1 MERVWW
7 KEAVIYE
14 IYPASF
20 KDSNGDGIG
29 DIPGIT
35 SKLDYLKDL
44 GVTCVWL
51 CPVYRSPNIDGG
63 YDISDYQN
71 IQESFGTLE
80 QWDEM
85 LAEMHKRG
93 IKLMMDIVVNHSSDK
108 HPWFIESR
116 SSKDNP
122 KRDFYIWKDGKDGKP
137 PNDWGSC
144 FSGPAWQYDEKTD
157 QYYLHLFAVEQP
169 DLNWDNPELRQEVYK
184 MMRWWLER
192 GVDGFRMD
200 VISFISKVAGYPSMD
215 ECDYKGIHP
224 FVSGPHIHEYLQ
236 EMNREV
242 LSKYDCVTVAETPG
256 CYIEDAKNYGPA
268 DGKELSMIFQYDLL
282 NVDSTD
288 GDKYRPRKFRL
299 PEFKEIITNWQVG
312 LDGCSWNALYI
323 QNHDQP
329 RVLSRWGN
337 DSPEFR
343 KVSAK
348 MLCTLNFTL
357 QGTPYVYQG
366 EEIGMTNMKF
376 NSINDTK
383 DVEAI
388 NYWNEYVK
396 RGRRSAEDVL
406 AALNYT
412 CRDNARTPMQWDDSE
427 NGGFTTGKPWLP
439 TNPNYKEINTKVE
452 IADPDSIYNY
462 YKKIIGI
469 RKENLVMIYGHY
481 KEYYH
486 EDLNIFVYT
495 RRLDNQLM
503 LVALNFTKET
513 HDFVIPI
520 EIVDE
525 IKGAKLVISN
535 YDNDDNIPTKLRPYE
550 AIVYLK

>member
-35 SKLDYLKDL
+35 SKLDYLQDL

-51 CPVYRSPNIDGG
+51 CPVYRSPNVDNG

-85 LAEMHKRG
+85 LKEMHKRG
-93 IKLMMDIVVNHSSDK
+93 IKLMMDLVVNHSSDK

-122 KRDFYIWKDGKDGKP
+122 KRDFYIWKDGKNGKP
-137 PNDWGSC
+137 PNDWESC

-169 DLNWDNPELRQEVYK
+169 DLNWTNPELRQEVYK
-184 MMRWWLER
+184 MMRWWLDR
-192 GVDGFRMD
+192 GLDGFRMD
-200 VISFISKVAGYPSMD
+200 VISFISKVPGYPSMA
-215 ECDYKGIHP
+215 ECDNKGIHP

-242 LSKYDCVTVAETPG
+242 LSKYDCFTVAETPG
-256 CYIEDAKNYGPA
+256 CSVDEAKNYAGT
-268 DGKELSMIFQYDLL
+268 DGKELSMVFQYDLL
-282 NVDSTD
+282 NVDTTD
-288 GDKYRPRKFRL
+288 GDKWRPRKFRL
-299 PEFKEIITNWQVG
+299 PEFKEAISNWQVG
-312 LDGCSWNALYI
+312 LDGNSWNSLYL

-337 DSPEFR
+337 NSPEFR

-412 CRDNARTPMQWDDSE
+412 CRDNARTPMQWDDTE
-427 NGGFTTGKPWLP
+427 NGGFSTGKPWLP
-439 TNPNYKEINTKVE
+439 TNPNYKQINTKLE
-452 IADPDSIYNY
+452 MADPDSIYNY

-469 RKENLVMIYGHY
+469 RKSNLIMIYGHY
-481 KEYYH
+481 EEYYH

-495 RRLDNQLM
+495 RRLENQLM
-503 LVALNFTKET
+503 LVCLNFTKEQQK
-513 HDFVIPI
+513 FVVPP
-520 EIVDE
+520 EIAEE
-525 IKGAKLVISN
+525 IKGAKLLISN
-535 YDNDDNIPTKLRPYE
+535 YDNTDVIPTTLRPYE